1 MKNNNNNNSNN
12 VLTKFILCIL
22 ITTPV
27 LCEFLPLLFHKLLFF
42 LKMGYLSDLVN
53 HFKEDEFINNAIE
66 NIKNKNLDIEKDIEV
81 SRKKVSMVEVE
92 NEALEN
98 IINKKKSFIN
108 NNIYTIAI
116 IVAIVGVIYIAY
128 PSMNIDLPELV
139 KLIKYSKN
147 IANDSSKYEELSK
160 KIDKFG
166 RIR

>member
-1 MKNNNNNNSNN
+1 M
-12 VLTKFILCIL
+12 T
-22 ITTPV
+22 
-27 LCEFLPLLFHKLLFF
+27 H
-42 LKMGYLSDLVN
+42 LSDLVN
-53 HFKEDEFINNAIE
+53 HFKEDEFINSAIE
-66 NIKNKNLDIEKDIEV
+66 NVKNKNLDIEKEIEV
-81 SRKKVSMVEVE
+81 CKKEVSMVKVE

-98 IINKKKSFIN
+98 IINEKKSFIN
-108 NNIYTIAI
+108 NNIYTITI

-128 PSMNIDLPELV
+128 PSMNIDFPELV